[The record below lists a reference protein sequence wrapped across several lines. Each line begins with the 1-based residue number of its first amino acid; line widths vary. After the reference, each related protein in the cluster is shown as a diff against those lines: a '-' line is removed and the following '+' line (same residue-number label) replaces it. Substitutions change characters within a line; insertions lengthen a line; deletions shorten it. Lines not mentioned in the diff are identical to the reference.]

1 MNRKD
6 MDGRKLRIGESQRK
20 DGRYMYRW
28 TVDGK
33 EKTVYALSLEELR
46 AKEKTIKKDNSFSKE
61 ISTLRKINNQS
72 EVAGFI
78 EFFKEELPE
87 VYKKLHQEFKKRKEI
102 SK

>member
-1 MNRKD
+1 MDRKD
-6 MDGRKLRIGESQRK
+6 MNGRKLRMGESQRK

-28 TVDGK
+28 TVEGK

-46 AKEKTIKKDNSFSKE
+46 AKEKSIKKDSSFSRE

-72 EVAGFI
+72 EVADFI
-78 EFFKEELPE
+78 DFFKEELPE
-87 VYKKLHQEFKKRKEI
+87 VYKELYKEFRKRKEI